1 MAGRRPLRSIVEE
14 PGFAAGRTAILLD
27 AKRWDEFWRAVEWA
41 LAQNPA
47 GFDQIPEHQLCV
59 IISEPSPRTGM
70 PRIRTFYA
78 FDDESIYLKWVE
90 RA

>member
-1 MAGRRPLRSIVEE
+1 MAGCRLLWSVIEE
-14 PGFAAGRTAILLD
+14 PGFIAGREAILPD

-41 LAQNPA
+41 LAQDPA
-47 GFDQIPEHQLCV
+47 GFDQIPEHRLWV

-70 PRIRTFYA
+70 PRIRTFDA
-78 FDDESIYLKWVE
+78 FDDAGIYLKWVE